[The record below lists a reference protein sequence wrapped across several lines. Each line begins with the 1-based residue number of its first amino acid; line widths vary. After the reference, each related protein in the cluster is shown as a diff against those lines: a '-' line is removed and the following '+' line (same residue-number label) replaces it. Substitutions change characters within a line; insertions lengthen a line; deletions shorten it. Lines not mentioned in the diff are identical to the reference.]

1 MSGKK
6 YIVHGKCQKDTDKKT
21 CGDFL
26 LYREINDENI
36 VLLVI
41 ADGVGS
47 RHHDSVASNAACHAF
62 IDTFL
67 NNQAGTLIQRFE
79 MALKKADYEVS
90 NPVEPAH
97 QGMMSVLLAAAWN
110 TNENYFLWD
119 CIGDS
124 RLYKH
129 TSNGIKQL
137 SEDSKKAVN
146 MRDKSGKLLIQ
157 DGVLVIR
164 EGLTNALGYN
174 GADISVKR
182 QDFGEGESLILCT
195 DGMYETDDFNG
206 TIAEL
211 LSSDI
216 SEKRLEKFFSRNT
229 DYFKDDASI
238 LILQRIDQPP
248 DCEKKYQE
256 VIGHGYD
263 YRQFDILPHLI
274 TNHIQSEILRQI
286 KEKNEVNL
294 KNSVVYIEKNNL
306 LLTEDFITAA
316 IQEMKANDFVMPDLY
331 QILIRHLKIVNR

>member
-62 IDTFL
+62 VDTFL

-238 LILQRIDQPP
+238 LI
-248 DCEKKYQE
+248 
-256 VIGHGYD
+256 
-263 YRQFDILPHLI
+263 
-274 TNHIQSEILRQI
+274 
-286 KEKNEVNL
+286 
-294 KNSVVYIEKNNL
+294 
-306 LLTEDFITAA
+306 
-316 IQEMKANDFVMPDLY
+316 
-331 QILIRHLKIVNR
+331 